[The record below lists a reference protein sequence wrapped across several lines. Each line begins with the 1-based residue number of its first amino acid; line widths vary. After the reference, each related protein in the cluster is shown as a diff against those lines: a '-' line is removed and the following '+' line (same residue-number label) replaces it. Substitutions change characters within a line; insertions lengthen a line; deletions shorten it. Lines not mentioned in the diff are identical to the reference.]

1 MQPATDQ
8 GLYIHV
14 PFCHQRCHFCAF
26 YLEIH
31 HPRAAAEFVDS
42 LLTELRLYADS
53 SPFDHSPLGSIYFGG
68 GTPTT
73 LSPDQLAQILSAAKD
88 AFGLAS
94 DGEVTVEAH
103 PGSVTPASLR
113 QLRRGGFTRISFG
126 AESMNQT
133 ELDSVGRPGSPFNT
147 KEVIVAACDAGFENI
162 NLDLMYG
169 LPGQTLHSWN
179 TSLHEI
185 IALSPNHL
193 SCYALTVEDGTSLQ
207 AAIRRGL
214 VPAPDE
220 ALQNEMDAVAES
232 TLTSSGYRRYE
243 ISNYARPGFASRHN
257 RLHWT
262 AGRYLGLGPS
272 AQSYVGNRRFGNVS
286 NLAAYNSL
294 LHNGQL
300 PVSET
305 EELSHAH
312 ETCERLIFGL
322 RLTDGVALDESG
334 VLSYRGLARTVDE
347 LIEDNILEREGSLV
361 RLTARG
367 RRYADTVAVAL
378 LAGLEQPSCATT
390 PP

>member
-103 PGSVTPASLR
+103 PESVTPASLR

-232 TLTSSGYRRYE
+232 TLTRSGYVRYE

-294 LHNGQL
+294 LRNGQL

-347 LIEDNILEREGSLV
+347 LIEDNFLEREGSLV

-378 LAGLEQPSCATT
+378 LASLEQPSCATT

>member
-1 MQPATDQ
+1 
-8 GLYIHV
+8 
-14 PFCHQRCHFCAF
+14 
-26 YLEIH
+26 
-31 HPRAAAEFVDS
+31 
-42 LLTELRLYADS
+42 
-53 SPFDHSPLGSIYFGG
+53 
-68 GTPTT
+68 
-73 LSPDQLAQILSAAKD
+73 
-88 AFGLAS
+88 
-94 DGEVTVEAH
+94 
-103 PGSVTPASLR
+103 
-113 QLRRGGFTRISFG
+113 
-126 AESMNQT
+126 
-133 ELDSVGRPGSPFNT
+133 
-147 KEVIVAACDAGFENI
+147 
-162 NLDLMYG
+162 
-169 LPGQTLHSWN
+169 
-179 TSLHEI
+179 
-185 IALSPNHL
+185 
-193 SCYALTVEDGTSLQ
+193 
-207 AAIRRGL
+207 
-214 VPAPDE
+214 
-220 ALQNEMDAVAES
+220 MDAVAES
-232 TLTSSGYRRYE
+232 TLTRSGYVRYE

-286 NLAAYNSL
+286 NLAAYNRSL
-294 LHNGQL
+294 RNGQL

-378 LAGLEQPSCATT
+378 LASLEQPSCATT